1 MADLWHHGAVA
12 EHESTDTDPMGPA
25 IIRGII
31 IGVPLTLVAL
41 TLGIWLITPLDI
53 AEAAL
58 TALLPGIL
66 LGAFGGG
73 LAGMAMTMR
82 E

>member
-1 MADLWHHGAVA
+1 
-12 EHESTDTDPMGPA
+12 MGPA

-31 IGVPLTLVAL
+31 IGVPIVLVGL
-41 TLGIWLITPLDI
+41 SIGIWLITDLDMW
-53 AEAAL
+53 ESVT

-73 LAGMAMTMR
+73 FAGMAMTMR

>member
-1 MADLWHHGAVA
+1 MA
-12 EHESTDTDPMGPA
+12 EHESTDSDPMGSA
-25 IIRGII
+25 ILRGIM
-31 IGVPLTLVAL
+31 IGVPVTLVAL
-41 TLGIWLITPLDI
+41 TIGIWLITDQDI
-53 AEAAL
+53 FVSML

-73 LAGMAMTMR
+73 FAGMAMTMR

>member
-1 MADLWHHGAVA
+1 MGTVA
-12 EHESTDTDPMGPA
+12 EHDSTDTDPMGPA
-25 IIRGII
+25 IIRGIM
-31 IGVPLTLVAL
+31 IGVPVTLAAL
-41 TLGIWLITPLDI
+41 TIGIWLITDQDLLVSM
-53 AEAAL
+53 L

-73 LAGMAMTMR
+73 FAGMAMTMR

>member
-1 MADLWHHGAVA
+1 MA

-31 IGVPLTLVAL
+31 IGVPVVLVGLTIA
-41 TLGIWLITPLDI
+41 IWLITDLDI
-53 AEAAL
+53 AESAL
-58 TALLPGIL
+58 TAILPGIL

-73 LAGMAMTMR
+73 FAGMAMTMR